1 MTAFDPVKALKEE
14 LEALAGVTQVVS
26 AARRDAEHRMGIA
39 EAQLNAYAKMEGWL
53 KVQREAL
60 MKRKDALEE
69 ELKSRGS

>member
-1 MTAFDPVKALKEE
+1 MSEFDPVKALKEE
-14 LEALAGVTQVVS
+14 LEALAGVMNTVG

-53 KVQREAL
+53 KIQRESL

-69 ELKSRGS
+69 EIKRR